1 LAQPQLGTH
10 STPPGARGWLTWRHS
25 RADSFGVDPSTTL
38 VHPRVG
44 WVARL
49 PYPVRNAVGRWRSLL
64 SMMLGVGIALSIGMT
79 ILAVIS
85 AEMDLLTGDYERSG
99 VGVYVATQG
108 GQIVAELAG
117 ETPGSIQSAST
128 VLAAARSWPEV
139 QNVIGAL
146 TWAMQ
151 RQTEGPRVRGQQ
163 SDLVSVIGVAGDPTL
178 TPGMLA
184 LDEGRWLRGGN
195 EIVVGH
201 TLARDKGVH
210 VGDQFRLNGST
221 FFVVGIGHLRGFS
234 AFGQNAVAYMDY
246 RTLQQRAQIADVLN
260 VLAIQTNQPVQV
272 MQRIDDLGGL
282 SSWTPAQL
290 VAKAQAA
297 SASGIAIDWILILL
311 TLGVAGLFVNTML
324 THSVVE
330 RRAEFAVLRAIG
342 FPSRWIIVTVA
353 LESLLITL
361 AAGVIAV
368 AISLIFGVLIN
379 ATIAAQYGLESLFR
393 ADPTLFLLIF
403 SLAATLGVVSG
414 VVPARKAAA
423 VDPVEVLREE

>member
-1 LAQPQLGTH
+1 MSAESQALQAVSSRPAH
-10 STPPGARGWLTWRHS
+10 EIGWL
-25 RADSFGVDPSTTL
+25 
-38 VHPRVG
+38 
-44 WVARL
+44 ARL
-49 PYPVRNAVGRWRSLL
+49 PYPVRNAVSRWRSLL

-85 AEMDLLTGDYERSG
+85 AEMDLLTGDYGRSG

-117 ETPGSIQSAST
+117 DTPGSIQNAST
-128 VLAAARSWPEV
+128 VLAATRSWPEV

-151 RQTEGPRVRGQQ
+151 RESEGPRTRGQQ
-163 SDLVSVIGVAGDPTL
+163 ADLVSVIGIAGDPTA

-184 LDEGRWLRGGN
+184 LDAGRWLHGGN
-195 EIVVGH
+195 EVVVGR
-201 TLARDKGVH
+201 TLARDKSVH
-210 VGDQFRLNGST
+210 IGDQLRLNGST
-221 FFVVGIGHLRGFS
+221 FVVVGIGHLQGFS
-234 AFGQNAVAYMDY
+234 AFGQNSVAYMDY
-246 RTLQQRAQIADVLN
+246 RTLQQHAQLADVMN
-260 VLAIQTNQPVQV
+260 VIAIQTDRPAQV
-272 MQRIDDLGGL
+272 MQRLDDLGGL

-297 SASGIAIDWILILL
+297 SASGVTIDWILILL

-324 THSVVE
+324 THSVLE

-342 FPSRWIIVTVA
+342 FPSRWIVITVA
-353 LESLLITL
+353 LESLLITI
-361 AAGVIAV
+361 AAGLIAV
-368 AISLIFGVLIN
+368 VISLIFGVLIN
-379 ATIAAQYGLESLFR
+379 ATVAAQYGLDSLFR

-403 SLAATLGVVSG
+403 GLATTLGVVSG
-414 VVPARKAAA
+414 VVPARKAAS